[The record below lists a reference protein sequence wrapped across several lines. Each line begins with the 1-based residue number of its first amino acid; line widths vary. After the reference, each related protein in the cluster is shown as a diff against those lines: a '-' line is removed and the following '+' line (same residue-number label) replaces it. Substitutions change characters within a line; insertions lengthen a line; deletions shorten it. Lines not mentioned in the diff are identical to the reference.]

1 MPWCIGR
8 ESAWLFPAVL
18 VGVGFGW
25 TFLAAVM
32 HGILRY
38 DTWRLGW
45 NFSAT
50 NHDRNSCTAAYCAE
64 CDRRFWLVVMSVF
77 FPVTLVAGAVHA
89 IVKIGVT
96 IGRGPR
102 RDGGIPAARVV
113 EKKK

>member
-50 NHDRNSCTAAYCAE
+50 NHDRNSYFFFSTTRAAGMPPS
-64 CDRRFWLVVMSVF
+64 R
-77 FPVTLVAGAVHA
+77 
-89 IVKIGVT
+89 
-96 IGRGPR
+96 RGPR
-102 RDGGIPAARVV
+102 PIVTPILTIAWTAPATSVTG
-113 EKKK
+113 KKTDITTSQKRRSHSAQ